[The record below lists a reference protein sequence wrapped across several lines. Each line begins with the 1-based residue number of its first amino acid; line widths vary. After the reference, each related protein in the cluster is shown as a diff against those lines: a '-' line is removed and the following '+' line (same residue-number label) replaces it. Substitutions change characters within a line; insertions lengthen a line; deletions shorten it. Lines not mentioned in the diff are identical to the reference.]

1 MHIINRI
8 SINFS
13 KRRKRNIEPCCG
25 WVDANV
31 LYMKLEDILQ
41 DSSALVATI
50 QIYNITLRLTVY
62 CQHQKLDWNRL
73 LVLFSSAPHH
83 TLVQMIFD
91 NHLQNEPLLVGF
103 QETRNPTVI
112 SHDTYTSSFWTDEK
126 KCFSSCN
133 SDSTIVNS
141 IYIKSIF
148 FIKSLSQRNE
158 LKSKIYSAKL
168 KEQCDVID
176 K

>member
-1 MHIINRI
+1 MNYQL
-8 SINFS
+8 
-13 KRRKRNIEPCCG
+13 CCG

-31 LYMKLEDILQ
+31 LFMKLEDILQ

-50 QIYNITLRLTVY
+50 QIYNITLRLTVHS
-62 CQHQKLDWNRL
+62 QHQKLNWNR
-73 LVLFSSAPHH
+73 LFSSAPHH

-91 NHLQNEPLLVGF
+91 IHLQNEPLLVEF

-141 IYIKSIF
+141 IYI
-148 FIKSLSQRNE
+148 
-158 LKSKIYSAKL
+158 
-168 KEQCDVID
+168 
-176 K
+176 